1 MSSAENSDKKAMQK
15 TDVIVVGG
23 GLVGMSIAY
32 GLALL
37 GRQVSVLDEGDD
49 AIRAA
54 RGNFGL
60 LWVQGKGYRMSPYA
74 QWTRE
79 SVALWPRFA
88 AALQADTGID
98 VHLRQQGGFQLCLSD
113 VEMAEESHR
122 LGWLRDAFAGDY
134 PFELL
139 DATQLRARLPGIG
152 PDVVGGC
159 FSPMDGHVNP
169 LKLLRSLY
177 AACQARGVKLI
188 NGHHIEAIDT
198 GTKGFELRAGE
209 QRWAARQVVLAA
221 GLGNRTLGARVGLD
235 VPVQPNRGQILVTER
250 LEPFLQYPTTY
261 VRQTDE
267 GTLQLGDSHES
278 TGFDDGTGSQ
288 VMAAIAR
295 RAVQCF
301 PRLGLVRLVRAWGA
315 LRVMSADGFPIY
327 EMPQSCPGLSIVSC
341 HSGVTLAAAHALRL
355 APWIAGEFDD
365 PAVKPFGLHR
375 FNLQAE
381 VRHVG

>member
-1 MSSAENSDKKAMQK
+1 
-15 TDVIVVGG
+15 
-23 GLVGMSIAY
+23 MSIAY

-74 QWTRE
+74 RWTRE

-113 VEMAEESHR
+113 AEMAEESHR
-122 LGWLRDAFAGDY
+122 LAWLRDAFAGDY

-139 DATQLRARLPGIG
+139 DAAQLRARLPGVG

-177 AACQARGVKLI
+177 AACQVRGVKLI
-188 NGHHIEAIDT
+188 NGHHVEAIDA
-198 GTKGFELRAGE
+198 GTTGFELRAGE

-221 GLGNRTLGARVGLD
+221 GLGNRALGARVGLD

-301 PRLGLVRLVRAWGA
+301 PRLGQVRVVRAWGA

-327 EMPQSCPGLSIVSC
+327 EMPQGCPGLSIISC

-355 APWIAGEFDD
+355 VPWIAGEFDE
-365 PAVKPFGLHR
+365 PAVKPFGLQR

>member
-1 MSSAENSDKKAMQK
+1 MQK

-60 LWVQGKGYRMSPYA
+60 LWVQGKGYGMSPYA
-74 QWTRE
+74 QWTRD

-88 AALQADTGID
+88 AALHADTGID
-98 VHLRQQGGFQLCLSD
+98 IHLRQAGGFQLCLSD
-113 VEMAEESHR
+113 AEMAEEAAR
-122 LGWLRDAFAGDY
+122 LGWLREALDGDY
-134 PFELL
+134 PYELL
-139 DATQLRARLPGIG
+139 DPVQLRNRLPGIG

-177 AACQARGVKLI
+177 AACQARGVKVI
-188 NGHHIEAIDT
+188 NGHRVEAIEPDAS
-198 GTKGFELRAGE
+198 GFRLQAGD
-209 QRWAARQVVLAA
+209 QRWSARQVVLAA
-221 GLGNRTLGARVGLD
+221 GLGNRSLGEQVGLD

-250 LEPFLQYPTTY
+250 LQPFLEYPTTY

-267 GTLQLGDSHES
+267 GTVQLGDSHES
-278 TGFDDGTGSQ
+278 AGFDDGTGSR

-301 PRLGLVRLVRAWGA
+301 PLLGDVRLVRAWGA

-327 EMPQSCPGLSIVSC
+327 EMSQVCPGLSVVSC
-341 HSGVTLAAAHALRL
+341 HSGVTLAAVHALRL
-355 APWIAGEFDD
+355 APWIAGDFDD

-375 FNLQAE
+375 FNSSME
-381 VRHVG
+381 MRHVG

>member
-1 MSSAENSDKKAMQK
+1 MHK

-74 QWTRE
+74 QWTRD
-79 SVALWPRFA
+79 SVALWPRLA
-88 AALQADTGID
+88 SALHADTGID

-113 VEMAEESHR
+113 AEMNEESHR
-122 LGWLRDAFAGDY
+122 LGWLREALQGDY
-134 PFELL
+134 PYELL
-139 DATQLRARLPGIG
+139 DAAQLRVRLPGVG
-152 PDVVGGC
+152 PEVVGGC

-177 AACQARGVKLI
+177 AACLSRGVKLI
-188 NGHHIEAIDT
+188 NGHHIDAIEALAT
-198 GTKGFELRAGE
+198 GFELRAGP

-221 GLGNRTLGARVGLD
+221 GLGNRALGAMVGLD
-235 VPVQPNRGQILVTER
+235 VPVQPNRGQILITER
-250 LEPFLQYPTTY
+250 LKPFLHYPTTY

-267 GTLQLGDSHES
+267 GTVQLGDSHES
-278 TGFDDGTGSQ
+278 AGFDDGTGSQ

-301 PRLGLVRLVRAWGA
+301 PRLAEVRLVRGWGA
-315 LRVMSADGFPIY
+315 LRVMSADGLPIY
-327 EMPQSCPGLSIVSC
+327 EAPQACPGLSIVSC
-341 HSGVTLAAAHALRL
+341 HSGVTLAAVHALRL
-355 APWIAGEFDD
+355 APWIAGEFDE
-365 PAVKPFGLHR
+365 PAVKLFGLQR
-375 FNLQAE
+375 FNPQAE

>member
-1 MSSAENSDKKAMQK
+1 MHK
-15 TDVIVVGG
+15 TDVIIVGG

-37 GRQVSVLDEGDD
+37 GGQVSVLDEGDD
-49 AIRAA
+49 AMRAA

-60 LWVQGKGYRMSPYA
+60 LWVQGKGYGMSPYA
-74 QWTRE
+74 QWTRD

-98 VHLRQQGGFQLCLSD
+98 IHLRQAGGFQLCLSD
-113 VEMAEESHR
+113 AEMAEEAAR
-122 LGWLRDAFAGDY
+122 LGWLREALDGDY
-134 PFELL
+134 PYELL
-139 DATQLRARLPGIG
+139 DPVQLRNRLPGIG

-177 AACQARGVKLI
+177 AACQARGVKVI
-188 NGHHIEAIDT
+188 NGHRVEAIEPDAS
-198 GTKGFELRAGE
+198 GFRLRAGD
-209 QRWAARQVVLAA
+209 QCWSARQVVLAA
-221 GLGNRTLGARVGLD
+221 GLGNQRLGEQVGLD

-250 LEPFLQYPTTY
+250 LKPFLDYPTTY

-267 GTLQLGDSHES
+267 GTVQLGDSHES
-278 TGFDDGTGSQ
+278 AGFDDGTGSQ

-301 PRLGLVRLVRAWGA
+301 PLLGDVRLVRAWGA

-327 EMPQSCPGLSIVSC
+327 EMSQGCPGLSVVSC
-341 HSGVTLAAAHALRL
+341 HSGVTLAAVHALRL
-355 APWIAGEFDD
+355 APWIAGDFDD

-375 FNLQAE
+375 FNSSME
-381 VRHVG
+381 MRHVG